1 MADAVNSTVI
11 IDGDRNYV
19 IHMDNVSDGTGE
31 SAVKKIDISTLTLSD
46 GTVPTMLK
54 LMEVQYAIQGFTYVQ
69 LLWDATTDDEIVTL
83 PTGSGVISFDGIGGK
98 ADPQSTGTTGD
109 VMLTTAGAASGASY
123 DITAVFKKKA

>member
-31 SAVKKIDISTLTLSD
+31 AAVKKIDISTLTFSD

-69 LLWDATTDDEIVTL
+69 LLWDATTDDEMVTL

-123 DITAVFKKKA
+123 DITAVFKKK

>member
-31 SAVKKIDISTLTLSD
+31 AAVKKIDISTLTFSD

-123 DITAVFKKKA
+123 DITAVFKKK

>member
-1 MADAVNSTVI
+1 MADTVNSTVI

-31 SAVKKIDISTLTLSD
+31 SAVTKIDISTLTLSD
-46 GTVPTMLK
+46 GTVPSMLK

>member
-31 SAVKKIDISTLTLSD
+31 AAVKKIDISTLTFSD

-98 ADPQSTGTTGD
+98 KDPQSTGSTGD
-109 VMLTTAGAASGASY
+109 VMLTTVGAASGASY
-123 DITAVFKKKA
+123 DITAVFKKK